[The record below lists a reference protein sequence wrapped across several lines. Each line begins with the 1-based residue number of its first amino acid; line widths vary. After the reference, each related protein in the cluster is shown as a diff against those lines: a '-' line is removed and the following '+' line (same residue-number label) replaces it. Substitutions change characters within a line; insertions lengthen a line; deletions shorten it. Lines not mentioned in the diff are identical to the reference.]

1 MSETVTFE
9 AFHEQWLDDVIEGHP
24 STTELGHRFAR
35 KLILQWLDVDEN
47 TDDLIYCD
55 GAGDG
60 GIDIAFLRRAEETNV
75 PGDAGAQSGAIEGDT
90 WYLVQSKYGT
100 AFQGATTLLS
110 EATKVF
116 DTLAGTRP
124 NLSSLAQGLVE
135 RLRNFLG
142 QASERDHLVLVFA
155 TETPLSQDQ
164 RRTLDDV
171 LAIGRQR
178 LGAVVDVEAV
188 SIETIY
194 LRTLEEESAPLVTL
208 DIEASFT
215 DCGQDLLVGP
225 TPLLNLYD
233 FLKAYSRQT
242 GDLDGLYEKNVRRF
256 LGNARKVNK
265 AMRQTLQDTPELFG
279 LYNNGITIVASNF
292 QQLEA
297 GKFRLHDPYIVNGCQ
312 TTRTI
317 WEVCRQRLEA
327 GGTGRSSTLAAW
339 REKAARG
346 VVVTKV
352 VRVGT
357 NGEAGLQQITRFT
370 NSQNAVREK
379 DFLALTSDFKRWA
392 DQMGREYGVYLEIQR
407 GGWDSRR
414 ALQKQKPALTPQ
426 FSQYANAF
434 DLLKVYGSGW
444 LREAGMAFGKNSPF
458 LPNGAIF
465 RQIMD
470 DGETGEPFGVDD
482 LYAAY
487 RLEQAANSYH
497 FGRGAPEISRR
508 QTRFLFYLIVLD
520 LLKDVIIRA
529 NPATPATP
537 KHLTRALLALAHPQN
552 KGAFTLLLDAAVQ
565 AVDEYLNPQ
574 SEDSIFEEPVIQGEF
589 NSDLNR
595 YLKWE
600 QLGKNEDVSPR
611 LKALLASYR
620 KALGQKGIGQQ
631 QSSPRDVITAA
642 ITVGVLAGG
651 N

>member
-1 MSETVTFE
+1 MAEDVTFE
-9 AFHEQWLDDVIEGHP
+9 MFREQWLSDVTAGAP
-24 STTELGHRFAR
+24 STTVLGHRFAR

-60 GIDIAFLRRAEETNV
+60 GIDIAFLRRAEEADA
-75 PGDAGAQSGAIEGDT
+75 PGDAGVQSDAVEGDT

-100 AFQGATTLLS
+100 AFQGSSTLLS

-116 DTLAGTRP
+116 DTLTGARP
-124 NLSSLAQGLVE
+124 NLSSLAQDLVE

-142 QASERDHLVLVFA
+142 QASERDRLVLVFA
-155 TETPLSQDQ
+155 TETPLGQDQ

-178 LGAVVDVEAV
+178 LGTVVDVDAV
-188 SIETIY
+188 SIETIFQ
-194 LRTLEEESAPLVTL
+194 RVQEEASAPLVTL
-208 DIEASFT
+208 DITGSFT

-265 AMRQTLQDTPELFG
+265 AMRQTLQDSPELFG

-292 QQLEA
+292 QPLEA

-327 GGTGRSSTLAAW
+327 GGTGQSSTLAAW

-392 DQMGREYGVYLEIQR
+392 DQMGREFGVYLEIQR
-407 GGWDSRR
+407 GGWDSRL
-414 ALQKQKPALTPQ
+414 ALQKQKPAITPQ
-426 FSQYANAF
+426 YTQHANAF

-444 LREAGMAFGKNSPF
+444 LREAGTAFGKNAPF

-470 DGETGEPFGVDD
+470 EGGIGEPFGVDD

-497 FGRGAPEISRR
+497 FGRGAREASRR
-508 QTRFLFYLIVLD
+508 QTRFLFYLIALD
-520 LLKDVIIRA
+520 LLKDVVIRA
-529 NPATPATP
+529 DPSAPATP
-537 KHLTRALLALAHPQN
+537 KALTHAFLALARPEN
-552 KGAFTLLLDAAVQ
+552 ESAFNYLLDAAIQ

-574 SEDSIFEEPVIQGEF
+574 SEDSVRNEPAFQRDF
-589 NSDLNR
+589 NSDLNG

-600 QLGKNEDVSPR
+600 KLGKDEDASPR
-611 LKALLASYR
+611 LKTLLASCR
-620 KALGQKGIGQQ
+620 RALGHKGIGQQ
-631 QSSPRDVITAA
+631 QSPRDVITEA
-642 ITVGVLAGG
+642 ITMGVLSQGG
-651 N
+651 